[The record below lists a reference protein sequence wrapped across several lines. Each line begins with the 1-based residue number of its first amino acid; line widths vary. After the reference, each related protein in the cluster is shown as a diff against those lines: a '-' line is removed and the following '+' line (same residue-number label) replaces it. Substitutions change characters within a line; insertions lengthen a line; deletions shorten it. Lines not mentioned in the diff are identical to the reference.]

1 MEHREFIERLSHL
14 DTPCLCDADRS
25 LRVMSREI
33 RLRSGT
39 RIMAGIARTVRV
51 NEDFLG
57 VIEAL
62 GDSLPGE
69 VLVVDGQGGSLALAG
84 ELFASEARRR
94 GLAGLVVDGAVRDS
108 GTIAALDLPVYSRW
122 INPLAGTKVR
132 AGQGQIEICCG
143 GVTVKPGEIIF
154 GDADG
159 IVVASLKEL
168 ESIVEKA
175 EAIQAR
181 EADILDRIR
190 KGEDLIAM
198 R

>member
-1 MEHREFIERLSHL
+1 MEHREILDRLSLL

-33 RLRSGT
+33 RLRSGA
-39 RIMAGIARTVRV
+39 RVMAGTARTVRV
-51 NEDFLG
+51 KDDFLG

-69 VLVVDGQGGSLALAG
+69 VLVVDGGGGGLALAG

-94 GLAGLVVDGAVRDS
+94 GLAGLVVDGAVRDT
-108 GTIAALDLPVYSRW
+108 GTIADLDLPVYSRW
-122 INPLAGTKVR
+122 ITPMAGTKVR
-132 AGQGQIEICCG
+132 SGEDQIEIRCG

-154 GDADG
+154 GDRDG
-159 IVVASLKEL
+159 IVVVSGEEL
-168 ESIVEKA
+168 ESIIAKA

-181 EADILDRIR
+181 EADILSRIR
-190 KGEDLIAM
+190 KGEDLTTM